1 MNEIVSVVVPVYNVC
16 NYVKKCVMS
25 IVGQTYCNLDIIL
38 IDDGS
43 TDISGVICDEL
54 AKNDGRIRVIHQDNM
69 GLSGARNTG
78 LDLAYGDFIVC
89 VDSDD
94 IIDKTMIEKLVIA
107 INEYDADIAACGT
120 EYCSEKD
127 EYLYEKKNSKIEVL
141 IDQMQM
147 EALIYTEKIQTTAW
161 GKLYKRSLFEGIRY
175 PLGKIHEDV
184 FTTYLLLD
192 RSKKTVVIPEP
203 LYIYR
208 QVQNSIMHQKFNK
221 KSLNGL
227 EGAIQR
233 ANFIENKYPKL
244 KSGAYAV
251 VAYTGCK
258 LYEKTLNSD
267 DVENDIKKYLQN
279 IVRTHLTDLLRF
291 KGMSA
296 KTKLFAICLSL
307 SNEITDFI
315 YKHYLHIE
323 NK

>member
-1 MNEIVSVVVPVYNVC
+1 MNETVSVIVPVYNVS

-54 AKNDGRIRVIHQDNM
+54 AISDDRIKVIHQNNM

-78 LDLAYGDFIVC
+78 LDHAYGDYIVC

-94 IIDKTMIEKLVIA
+94 MIDKKMIEKLVNA
-107 INEYDADIAACGT
+107 ANEYGADIAACGT
-120 EYCSEKD
+120 VYCSEKD
-127 EYLYEKKNSKIEVL
+127 EFLYEKKNSQLEVFR
-141 IDQMQM
+141 DQMQM
-147 EALIYTEKIQTTAW
+147 EALIYTDKIQTTAW
-161 GKLYKRSLFEGIRY
+161 GKLYKRSLFEDIRY

-203 LYIYR
+203 LYMYR

-227 EGAIQR
+227 EGTIER
-233 ANFIENKYPKL
+233 AAFIENNYPKL

-258 LYEKTLNSD
+258 LYEKILNSGEVD
-267 DVENDIKKYLQN
+267 FETKNYLQN
-279 IVRTHLTDLLRF
+279 IVRSHLTDLLRF
-291 KGMSA
+291 KGMGV
-296 KTKLFAICLSL
+296 KTKLFAICLSI
-307 SNEITDFI
+307 SNKITD
-315 YKHYLHIE
+315 YLYTTLFTYR
-323 NK
+323 K